1 MKLEDNPGRSP
12 GSQVFVSSPT
22 FPAGLASGA
31 QGVDSLFTVAG
42 AALELATLWLLH
54 QIPFLSPPANA
65 IRETGSLNCNDAKPA
80 R

>member
-12 GSQVFVSSPT
+12 GSQVFVAFPT

-31 QGVDSLFTVAG
+31 QGTDSLFTVAG
-42 AALELATLWLLH
+42 AALELATWLLH
-54 QIPFLSPPANA
+54 QIPFLSPPASA
-65 IRETGSLNCNDAKPA
+65 IRETGSLQCEDAKPA